1 MKKLVLFVFVVSLA
15 LTAGAQNFVECFRQ
29 KYGEREDFT
38 VVNIS
43 QKMLQMVALAA
54 DEKDQALL
62 KNLTGLKVIT
72 TEKQPEVYYTDAIKM
87 LTEKEGN
94 MEELMSVK
102 EKEED
107 VRMFT
112 REEKGIVSEL
122 VIIVKEKANFVLIG
136 ITGDI
141 DLQQMAG
148 LSKSLQV
155 NGLEQLE
162 KIQKKQ

>member
-15 LTAGAQNFVECFRQ
+15 LTAGAQNFVECFWQ